1 MDGDENAQKPEET
14 ATSGE
19 VNPIATESEPI
30 SNTTEES
37 ISVSIEPA
45 VTPEEI
51 TPAVEMTEQISTE
64 NTDIEKTR
72 DPEPEI
78 VEAPTTTEVTETP
91 IQAATEATTVE
102 TPTVTAETAMSDN
115 DNNNIQK
122 TADDFT
128 TTVAATTSSNTATTV
143 AATPS
148 SNTAT
153 TVAATTSSNTATA
166 EANGLSPPLSGNTNL
181 GVSKLTPSGGFLNE
195 MEGTSARELDSISET
210 KEKVIGKSNWNKSM
224 EKLRIWLDSTGV
236 SVVMSLVTIFALF
249 GDDIRMM
256 HASINQDIGFTA
268 VLIIALILF
277 AVEFTLSC
285 IAIPEYSNWTY
296 KFGTIPT
303 LQNLL
308 IGSFYFYL
316 DIIATV
322 SLAVEIDWDGQTE
335 TAYDLAEASGSEQ
348 NNTASSGWSKRLV
361 TMARMVRIVRMVK
374 FYKYYQ
380 VAKKKSLARERAEK
394 KRLNQQRKSFN
405 KPVSELNADEGVEE
419 KYQESRVGQAMTDLT
434 TQRVIGLIFTLL
446 LVIPL
451 LTYEEDNL
459 GSVRYKARLINM
471 MNIAKTADSSFLGFD
486 STLSYIYAEKEVVAI
501 LEDTNFLISPIASAV
516 ELEDLRAS
524 EINYYKEK
532 NIRIFENNTRATE
545 ESAMWSTLLSTF
557 VTILLM
563 VGTYLFSND
572 VTTLVIT
579 PIERMVALVQKISV
593 NPLGVEYTMM
603 GAEDGF
609 MEGMETTLLLQTI
622 NKIGSLMRVGFG
634 DAGANTIAKNLAE
647 SKGGRLNMMGTGT
660 RIHAI
665 FGFCDVRQFTD
676 TTECLQEEVMLFV
689 NRIAHIL
696 HSIVV
701 QCSGSANKN
710 IGDAFLLTWKVDE
723 KLPMNM
729 KQALADQALVAFLKG
744 LVELNRHQDF
754 ICNFT
759 PQATARLYKRFPGYN
774 VRIGCGLHY
783 GWAIEGAIGSY
794 RKIDAS
800 YLSPSVN
807 MSEYLESSTKAY
819 GVPILL
825 SEPFFE
831 LLTPQATKYCR
842 QVDRI
847 FGPLDDPFGMY
858 TYDADLEYDFNAI
871 VATTSALK
879 AANVFKSKLAARKA
893 SRESRTNMRRSS
905 MFSGLFN
912 PDEVQAHVSGVQAM
926 KAKQRTTA
934 AVPAMAAP
942 SRRGSAFNDI
952 EMQKINDQQKK
963 IQAEKKNKAPEI
975 KVNHYEKGVWERDS
989 DLIQLR
995 HQVNESFRATWKTG
1009 IDAYISGDWPK
1020 AISVFN
1026 TTKSVVKA
1034 GDGPSMFLLNLM
1046 EKEGNVA
1053 PKDWKGYRLD

>member
-1 MDGDENAQKPEET
+1 MIHE
-14 ATSGE
+14 
-19 VNPIATESEPI
+19 TES
-30 SNTTEES
+30 
-37 ISVSIEPA
+37 
-45 VTPEEI
+45 
-51 TPAVEMTEQISTE
+51 
-64 NTDIEKTR
+64 
-72 DPEPEI
+72 
-78 VEAPTTTEVTETP
+78 
-91 IQAATEATTVE
+91 
-102 TPTVTAETAMSDN
+102 
-115 DNNNIQK
+115 
-122 TADDFT
+122 
-128 TTVAATTSSNTATTV
+128 
-143 AATPS
+143 
-148 SNTAT
+148 
-153 TVAATTSSNTATA
+153 
-166 EANGLSPPLSGNTNL
+166 TN
-181 GVSKLTPSGGFLNE
+181 
-195 MEGTSARELDSISET
+195 EL
-210 KEKVIGKSNWNKSM
+210 K
-224 EKLRIWLDSTGV
+224 
-236 SVVMSLVTIFALF
+236 
-249 GDDIRMM
+249 
-256 HASINQDIGFTA
+256 
-268 VLIIALILF
+268 
-277 AVEFTLSC
+277 
-285 IAIPEYSNWTY
+285 
-296 KFGTIPT
+296 
-303 LQNLL
+303 
-308 IGSFYFYL
+308 
-316 DIIATV
+316 
-322 SLAVEIDWDGQTE
+322 
-335 TAYDLAEASGSEQ
+335 
-348 NNTASSGWSKRLV
+348 
-361 TMARMVRIVRMVK
+361 
-374 FYKYYQ
+374 
-380 VAKKKSLARERAEK
+380 
-394 KRLNQQRKSFN
+394 
-405 KPVSELNADEGVEE
+405 
-419 KYQESRVGQAMTDLT
+419 
-434 TQRVIGLIFTLL
+434 
-446 LVIPL
+446 
-451 LTYEEDNL
+451 
-459 GSVRYKARLINM
+459 
-471 MNIAKTADSSFLGFD
+471 
-486 STLSYIYAEKEVVAI
+486 
-501 LEDTNFLISPIASAV
+501 
-516 ELEDLRAS
+516 DLRAI
-524 EINYYKEK
+524 EINYYKEGK
-532 NIRIFENNTRATE
+532 IRIFENNIGATE
-545 ESAMWSTLLSTF
+545 EAAMWSILLSTF

-647 SKGGRLNMMGTGT
+647 SKGGRLNMMGSGS

-723 KLPMNM
+723 KLPLDK

-847 FGPLDDPFGMY
+847 FGPLDHPFGMY
-858 TYDADLEYDFNAI
+858 TYDADLDYDFNAI

-893 SRESRTNMRRSS
+893 ARESRTNMRRSS

-912 PDEVQAHVSGVQAM
+912 PDEVQALPSGAV
-926 KAKQRTTA
+926 KAKQRTS
-934 AVPAMAAP
+934 AMANPQVKAAP
-942 SRRGSAFNDI
+942 SRRASAFNDI
-952 EMQKINDQQKK
+952 EMQKIADQQKR

-995 HQVNESFRATWKTG
+995 HQVNESFRATWRTG
-1009 IDAYISGDWPK
+1009 IEAYISGDWPK
-1020 AISVFN
+1020 AVNIFN
-1026 TTKSVVKA
+1026 TTKSVVKK
-1034 GDGPSMFLLNLM
+1034 GDGPSLFLLDLM
-1046 EKEGNVA
+1046 EKSGNVA